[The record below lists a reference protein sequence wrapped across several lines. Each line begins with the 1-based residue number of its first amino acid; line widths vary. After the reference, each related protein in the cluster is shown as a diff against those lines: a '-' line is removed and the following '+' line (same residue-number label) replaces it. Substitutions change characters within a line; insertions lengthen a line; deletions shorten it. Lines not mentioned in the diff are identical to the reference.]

1 MLNVQCKLAIITAL
15 LSVLPWLPVAHADP
29 LIVVGDE
36 NYPPYLFKDDDGN
49 MVGYL
54 VDLWALW
61 QEKTGVEVDLVPT
74 GWANAQASVL
84 HGDADVIE
92 MLYRTPK
99 REALYSFSPPYATQE
114 VAIFNHESITG
125 ITSPRSLNGFVVGVQ
140 KGDACIDKLEEH
152 GIYSLRQ
159 YDNYTT
165 MIKAAVAHEIKLF
178 CLDEIPANYYL
189 YSLDRQHE
197 FRKAFPLYTGEF
209 HRAVRKDNH
218 SSMALV
224 QKGMAAISPEELKSL
239 EKKWMGKP
247 IETFHYSRELVYGI
261 LAASVAGVFLLL
273 WIALLRIAVHKKT
286 REIEIERTRLQ
297 DIIDG
302 ARAGTWEWNVQTG
315 ACMFNERWASMLGY
329 TSAELGPM
337 TVDSWKKLMHPEDL
351 QQATEKLEQ
360 HFAGHTENYENDHR
374 MRHKQE
380 RWIWVTSRGRLIS
393 RTEQNQ
399 PLLMRGTHIDITEK
413 KTADE
418 LIWQQ
423 ANFDNLT
430 QLPNRHLFNARLER
444 AILEAGKEHGKLA
457 LISID
462 LDRFKE
468 VNDSLGHSKG
478 DDLLVAAGK
487 RIQSC
492 VRQSDTVARLGG
504 DEFAIII
511 PQLAD
516 REQLQQI
523 AENLLENLSKPYV
536 LAEERVYISASV
548 GISVYPDD
556 AHDSGEIMR
565 HADQA
570 MYESKNKGRN
580 RSMFFTQS
588 MQDSAMQR
596 MQLARDIRLAIEHNE
611 LLDYYQPIIELA
623 TGKVEKAEALLRW
636 QHPLQGMISPAVFIP
651 VAEEIGAIVELGDW
665 IFRRAAENAVKWQ
678 AIVGEHFSVSINKSP
693 VQFQANT
700 FEHSDWLDYLHTLG
714 LTGRNIVVEITEG
727 LLFNPERSIQDKL
740 LNFRD
745 AGIQVAIDD
754 FGTGFSSLSYLNRFD
769 IDYLK
774 IDQSFTSQLAANN
787 QSYALC
793 EAIIVMAHKL
803 GLKVIAE
810 GVETSLQRDLLL
822 EIKCDFAQGYLYS
835 PPVPA
840 ADFERYL
847 HHSRQN
853 VLQATT

>member
-1 MLNVQCKLAIITAL
+1 MLKMQCKLVMLSAL
-15 LSVLPWLPVAHADP
+15 LTLMPWLSAAQAES
-29 LIVVGDE
+29 LTVVGDE

-49 MVGYL
+49 TVGYL
-54 VDLWALW
+54 VDLWDLW
-61 QEKTGVEVDLVPT
+61 QQKTGVEVNLVPT
-74 GWANAQASVL
+74 AWVNAQARVL

-99 REALYSFSPPYATQE
+99 REALYIFSQPYAKQT

-125 ITSPRSLNGFVVGVQ
+125 ITSPRALTGFVVGVQ

-159 YDNYTT
+159 YDNYTA
-165 MIKAAVAHEIKLF
+165 MIEAALRQEIKLF

-209 HRAVRKDNH
+209 HRAVRKENKT
-218 SSMALV
+218 SMALV
-224 QKGMAAISPEELKSL
+224 EKGMAAISPEEIKTL

-247 IETFHYSRELVYGI
+247 IETFHYSRELAYGI
-261 LAASVAGVFLLL
+261 LAASVAGIILLL

-286 REIEIERTRLQ
+286 REIETERTRLQ

-315 ACMFNERWASMLGY
+315 ECLFNDRWASMLGY
-329 TSAELGPM
+329 SLAELTPL
-337 TVDSWKKLMHPEDL
+337 TASTWKQLMHPDDL
-351 QQATEKLEQ
+351 LLATEKLEH
-360 HFAGHTENYENDHR
+360 HFSGQTENYESDHR

-393 RTEQNQ
+393 RTEDGQ

-430 QLPNRHLFNARLER
+430 QLPNRHLFNARIEQHIKQAR
-444 AILEAGKEHGKLA
+444 QEHGKLA

-478 DDLLVAAGK
+478 DDLLVAAGR
-487 RIQSC
+487 RIQGC

-504 DEFAIII
+504 DEFAIIV

-516 REQLQQI
+516 KAQLQLI
-523 AENLLENLSKPYV
+523 ADNLLDNLSRPYV
-536 LAEERVYISASV
+536 LAEERVYISASI

-556 AHDSGEIMR
+556 ASDSGEIMR
-565 HADQA
+565 NADQA
-570 MYESKNKGRN
+570 MYEAKNKGRN

-596 MQLARDIRLAIEHNE
+596 MQLARDIRLAVERNE
-611 LLDYYQPIIELA
+611 LADYYQPIIELA
-623 TGKVEKAEALLRW
+623 TGRVEKAEALLRW
-636 QHPLQGMISPAVFIP
+636 NHPLQGLVSPSVFIP

-665 IFRRAAENAVKWQ
+665 IFRRAAENVVKWQ
-678 AIVGEHFSVSINKSP
+678 AIAGEDFSVSINKSP

-700 FEHSDWLDYLHTLG
+700 FEHSDWLNYLHTLG

-727 LLFNPERSIQDKL
+727 LLFNPERSIEDKL

-787 QSYALC
+787 ESYALC

-810 GVETSLQRDLLL
+810 GVETPLQRDLLL

-840 ADFERYL
+840 AAFQRYL
-847 HHSRQN
+847 EQSRQGQ
-853 VLQATT
+853 LQTAT